1 MAWTFLV
8 VDDNEAEAARAV
20 QQLRAIQ
27 PAAEILTARDG
38 EEAIHL
44 LEERKIVPSLTFAD
58 FAMPGMNGIELL
70 GQMRQRRWLER
81 APVAIL
87 SEPVADRHV
96 VNCYRL
102 GACAFLTKPA
112 KTHELR
118 ETLRDYAQPSQQ
130 MTAGTA
136 VPGSG
141 GAGQRAAGFRVA

>member
-8 VDDNEAEAARAV
+8 VDDNEVEAGRAV

-27 PAAEILTARDG
+27 PGAEVLSATSGGAAIR
-38 EEAIHL
+38 L
-44 LEERKIVPSLTFAD
+44 LEERRIVPSLTFVD
-58 FAMPGMNGIELL
+58 FSMPGMNGIEFL

-87 SEPVADRHV
+87 SEPVDDRHV

-118 ETLRDYAQPSQQ
+118 ETLRDFAQPSQQ
-130 MTAGTA
+130 MTAATV
-136 VPGSG
+136 VP
-141 GAGQRAAGFRVA
+141 ATPAQRSGFRVA